1 PHAWPFVTYLVSCC
15 LYPLASSC
23 AHMFSTMSGRT
34 RHLCY
39 FLDYAA
45 LGTYSLGEGSA
56 RVPGSFLRGCICSCH
71 RNPTPFALQKTR
83 KSLAVFE
90 DRFLEPARPRLSKAA
105 RTLAF
110 AYPYV
115 FDSIPLFYRVR
126 SRRGAGKTLG
136 KTHPH
141 GGFKYK
147 IPAGR
152 DLGIFSWH
160 SHQLFHVC
168 GVLGTHFQMEAIR
181 VDMAQRHGGIPAN
194 SALQSLVPM
203 GIGAAAALGIVA
215 LCSA

>member
-1 PHAWPFVTYLVSCC
+1 KLVSGPHAWPFVTYLVSCC

-56 RVPGSFLRGCICSCH
+56 RVPG
-71 RNPTPFALQKTR
+71 
-83 KSLAVFE
+83 
-90 DRFLEPARPRLSKAA
+90 FLEPARPRLSKAA

-141 GGFKYK
+141 G
-147 IPAGR
+147 
-152 DLGIFSWH
+152 H

-215 LCSA
+215 LCSASPSPKPREKPH